1 MMAIPDAYKKVP
13 MMFRAQATGRCQV
26 ARIVDGHTD
35 AMLWA
40 DEWTQEA
47 ETYPD
52 RPETNTPGGVQTQDC
67 TIAWRLLTNSGL
79 DDSVI
84 LPVLGAKGIPFFPGS
99 SMKGLFRRACT
110 EAQADRYCGKVTDD
124 RDCLPGILRFHGGYP
139 IGDWTQDLVDVVHPQ
154 PQWQVQGQKEGGA
167 FPVISLY
174 KPTLRFGISS
184 SECLSE
190 AEWAEIWAIW
200 QRALATGIGSRVS
213 AGYGQIETSQPL
225 VLFKAKLKGQG
236 QAPKLLTG
244 EAEFR
249 PNMIRAAIRGHA
261 LRLFGG
267 LTTAGKAQE
276 LVEDLFGGIS
286 QGGGTIGLLGLKF
299 VESKLEMGEFPIGSP
314 YVQPCYAVEGEVTWY
329 LARKLEDSVE
339 KEALEKLITVL
350 MQFALV
356 FGGFGKS
363 WRRADH
369 RLFFEEYYKNG
380 GEALIGC
387 HWFWQG
393 TPSLSRHARKVRSPN
408 HIRPFLAEVQ
418 RVALEWMRLR
428 GVEPGGFAQGWRE
441 AWHPSRV
448 QVWGRV
454 AEGQEDSEATY
465 WFHGPY
471 RKAQPNICREGTI
484 YQTDFPGKV
493 QHGGKV
499 GRLWHRMYPL
509 VTLRPD
515 PKKPERKL
523 VNLSRNP
530 RFLELLTIFTDDSA
544 VCADFL
550 GFLETNPA
558 GFERLWGE

>member
-1 MMAIPDAYKKVP
+1 MAIPNAYQKVP
-13 MMFRAQATGRCQV
+13 LTFRAQTTGRCQV
-26 ARIVDGHTD
+26 ARIIDGKTD
-35 AMLWA
+35 AVLWA
-40 DEWTQEA
+40 DEWTSQADE
-47 ETYPD
+47 YPD
-52 RPETNTPGGVQTQDC
+52 RAETDAQGGVQTQDC

-79 DDSVI
+79 NDSVI

-124 RDCLPGILRFHGGYP
+124 RDCQPGILRFQGGYP
-139 IGDWTQDLVDVVHPQ
+139 IGDWTENLVDVVHPQ
-154 PQWQVQGQKEGGA
+154 QQGQVKGQKEGGA
-167 FPVISLY
+167 FPLISLY

-184 SECLSE
+184 SESLGE
-190 AEWAEIWAIW
+190 ADWAEIWGIW

-213 AGYGQIETSQPL
+213 AGYGQVATSQPP
-225 VLFKAKLKGQG
+225 VLFKAKLTGQG

-244 EAEFR
+244 EGEFR

-267 LTTAGKAQE
+267 LTTADRAE
-276 LVEDLFGGIS
+276 RLVEELFGGIS

-299 VESKLEMGEFPIGSP
+299 VESKLVEGEFPIGSP
-314 YVQPCYAVEGEVTWY
+314 YAQPYYKVEGELTWY
-329 LARKLEDSVE
+329 LARKLEDAAQ
-339 KEALEKLITVL
+339 KAALEKLVTVL

-369 RLFFEEYYKNG
+369 RLFFEDYYEDSRK
-380 GEALIGC
+380 ALIGC

-393 TPSLSRHARKVRSPN
+393 TPSLTRHGRKVRNPQ

-418 RVALEWMRLR
+418 RVALEWMGLR
-428 GVEPGGFAQGWRE
+428 GVQPGGLAQGWRE

-454 AEGQEDSEATY
+454 AEGREDSEAIY

-471 RKAQPNICREGTI
+471 RKAQPGICGEGSLYKST
-484 YQTDFPGKV
+484 FAGKIN
-493 QHGGKV
+493 QV
-499 GRLWHRMYPL
+499 GRVWHRMYPL
-509 VTLRPD
+509 VTLKPD
-515 PKKPERKL
+515 PKNPDR
-523 VNLSRNP
+523 NLASLRANP
-530 RFLELLTIFTDDSA
+530 RFLELLTIFPDGSG
-544 VCADFL
+544 VCAEFLEFL
-550 GFLETNPA
+550 GTNPA
-558 GFERLWGE
+558 GFDRLWGG